1 MKKFLSAVLAAALTL
16 SLAACGATAS
26 SSQAAS
32 SEAAPSEAAPS
43 EAASSEAASAG
54 ETAAFTGDGYDADVD
69 YAALAGTTIK
79 VATSPVPHAEILKV
93 AKDILAKAD
102 ITLEITEFTDYVQPN
117 TVTESGEVDANY
129 FQHGPYLES
138 FNEENGTHL
147 VSVAAIHYEPF
158 GLYPGK
164 SKSLDELADG
174 AKIAVPN
181 DTTNEA
187 RALQLLAAQG
197 IITLKEGAGLT
208 ATKNDV
214 VDNPHNVEI
223 IEMEAAQLPRT
234 LADVDYAIIN
244 GNYAQE
250 AGFSVGTD
258 ALAVEDATSEA
269 AQTYANLLV
278 VKEGNED
285 SPAIKALTAALTSQA
300 VKDYINENYDGAV
313 VPIF

>member
-1 MKKFLSAVLAAALTL
+1 MKKLISAVLAGALAL
-16 SLAACGATAS
+16 SLAACGSTAS
-26 SSQAAS
+26 SSAAAS
-32 SEAAPSEAAPS
+32 S
-43 EAASSEAASAG
+43 EAASSEAVSSEAAA
-54 ETAAFTGDGYDADVD
+54 ETNE
-69 YAALAGTTIK
+69 LAGTTLK
-79 VATSPVPHAEILKV
+79 VAASPVPHAEILGV
-93 AKDILAKAD
+93 AKDILAEQG
-102 ITLEITEFTDYVQPN
+102 ITLEIIEYTDYVQPN
-117 TVTESGEVDANY
+117 MVTESGEVDANY
-129 FQHGPYLES
+129 FQHTPYLDS

-147 VSVAAIHYEPF
+147 VSVGAIHYEPF
-158 GLYPGK
+158 GLFAGK
-164 SKSLDELADG
+164 TATLDELADG